1 MARENPA
8 WGEQRI
14 ANEFLVKL
22 GIRLC
27 PRTVSKYLSRRPPG
41 RPRGDLR
48 WATFLRLH
56 AREIIACDYLVAVT
70 AAFRLLYVF
79 VVIEHRVDA

>member
-1 MARENPA
+1 MEIILAVEVPIRPTADPAADSGPDPPDGERESA

-22 GIRLC
+22 GIRLS
-27 PRTVSKYLSRRPPG
+27 PRTVSAYLSRRPSG

-48 WATFLRLH
+48 WSTFLR
-56 AREIIACDYLVAVT
+56 R
-70 AAFRLLYVF
+70 
-79 VVIEHRVDA
+79 